1 VRIPK
6 VLGEKSGKNP
16 KRKSGNQQTLVLF
29 PPQVKCFLDFCLGCR
44 HNPPHERPF
53 SGSMMQTHPIAILVP
68 LAVGIV
74 AVMCTIMI
82 HALPL
87 SATVNFVRRERKR
100 GRFGMSFWIDMGI
113 IALALLGALAAHLIE
128 IALWAVLYLICGEF
142 ADFAT
147 AYYHSAVNY
156 TSLGYG
162 DIIMSPSWKLLG
174 PLETANGML
183 LFGVSTAMLFAVIQ
197 RLIEARFVDLKN

>member
-1 VRIPK
+1 
-6 VLGEKSGKNP
+6 
-16 KRKSGNQQTLVLF
+16 
-29 PPQVKCFLDFCLGCR
+29 
-44 HNPPHERPF
+44 
-53 SGSMMQTHPIAILVP
+53 MQIHRIAILIP
-68 LAVGIV
+68 LAVGVV

-87 SATVNFVRRERKR
+87 SATVDFVRREKKL
-100 GRFGMSFWIDMGI
+100 GRVGTNFWSDMGI
-113 IALALLGALAAHLIE
+113 IARAILYALAAHLAE

-142 ADFAT
+142 SDFGT

-162 DIIMSPSWKLLG
+162 DLIMSPSWRLLG

-183 LFGVSTAMLFAVIQ
+183 LFGVSTAMIFAVIQ
-197 RLIEARFVDLKN
+197 RMLETRFVDLKN